1 MHSGETRSLCAFK
14 RVSTDTQM
22 VSVFRLCCSQKR
34 PGFADGL
41 HWISCQGQPQGPH
54 QPLHRSSPA
63 AQDSGFSSSW
73 RDKGLLRTR
82 LALKG
87 PSSWIPPG
95 LSPKFPVCLKE
106 FEVRGILPERS
117 WKGSIIPGPY
127 HPSACGG
134 RQTGLLPVRRRAQ
147 LQPLVAQRS

>member
-14 RVSTDTQM
+14 KVSTDTQM

-63 AQDSGFSSSW
+63 AEDSGFFF
-73 RDKGLLRTR
+73 LLAGQRI
-82 LALKG
+82 A
-87 PSSWIPPG
+87 SHPPG
-95 LSPKFPVCLKE
+95 SKRPKFLDTTRAVSKVSCLPE
-106 FEVRGILPERS
+106 GVRGE
-117 WKGSIIPGPY
+117 GDF
-127 HPSACGG
+127 A
-134 RQTGLLPVRRRAQ
+134 
-147 LQPLVAQRS
+147 